1 MVTNHH
7 YFYQR
12 IIQGLP
18 SGKFFGQKE
27 TNCKHFTPFCFQIV
41 TFGEKK

>member
-1 MVTNHH
+1 MATKRPS
-7 YFYQR
+7 FYQR

-18 SGKFFGQKE
+18 SGKFLGQKE
-27 TNCKHFTPFCFQIV
+27 TNCKYFTPFCFQIV